1 MKTKYET
8 IKFDTDQKE
17 IVVALIEQHVAGVN
31 SLFWLN
37 VEPDVHGKD
46 IHTGSIF
53 WKAFSSRG
61 PVIPKFTWVS
71 ASTSKSGN
79 YQPAQLGLTHPTGN
93 AVLQR
98 LRDFNLTVSDD
109 WMLQQD
115 HPKRGLVFQL
125 PREYDAG
132 KVIDFGL
139 SAIPVLSPFECDN
152 KFCLHYPMK

>member
-1 MKTKYET
+1 MKTKYEI
-8 IKFDTDQKE
+8 IKFDTHQKE
-17 IVVALIEQHVAGVN
+17 IVVALIEQHVAEVN

-71 ASTSKSGN
+71 ASISKSGN
-79 YQPAQLGLTHPTGN
+79 YQQAQLGLTHPTGN

-109 WMLQQD
+109 WMLSKIIRNEVWCFNCQGSTMLEKLLILGFLLFQFLA
-115 HPKRGLVFQL
+115 HLSVTINSVFII
-125 PREYDAG
+125 R
-132 KVIDFGL
+132 
-139 SAIPVLSPFECDN
+139 
-152 KFCLHYPMK
+152 